1 MNPILNSMLTYPE
14 SLAYLYSFV
23 SYERKATWHYSN
35 KTLNLERF
43 RGFLALLGDPQH
55 AVPALHVA
63 GSDGKG
69 SVCAM
74 LFSVLRAM
82 GYKVGLYTSPH
93 LQNIRERIRIDG
105 DWISEADFA
114 HWTTFLQE
122 TTNRYTPPPEGYA
135 TFFELMTAMAF
146 LHFQHAKADFAVIE
160 TGLGGRL
167 DATNVMHPRVTV
179 ITHISLEHTE
189 QLGNTLESIAD
200 EKLGITRPDVPAV
213 IGSQDADL
221 YGHFEKRLQD
231 HFAPVLYAGRQY
243 RVCSE
248 KRGIHYRTLE
258 VESPTGRRRNLQ
270 IPLFGLYQIENTLT
284 ALAALD
290 TLVEQRVIPPIP
302 IPVLRKGL
310 RNASWPGRFEI
321 IRRPRQPRLVLDVA
335 HTTNGAASLRRS
347 LDEFFPTRP
356 RIFVLGFLQDKRIG
370 EMVQHLVRPQDRL
383 IITQAPSPRA
393 ASLGQILH
401 ELETLPG
408 IAAAC
413 LQQPDPR
420 QALDLA
426 NRLGSPNDV
435 ICVAG
440 SLYLVGEIRT
450 YVMSEKEIH
459 IPSPLG

>member
-1 MNPILNSMLTYPE
+1 MLTFQE

-23 SYERKATWHYSN
+23 SYERQASWHYSN

-55 AVPALHVA
+55 AVPAIHVA

-74 LFSVLRAM
+74 LASVLQAM

-114 HWTTFLQE
+114 RWTTYLQE
-122 TTNRYTPPPEGYA
+122 NTRRYTPPPEGYA

-146 LHFQHAKADFAVIE
+146 LHFQHKQADFMVIE

-167 DATNVMHPRVTV
+167 DATNVMRPRVTV

-189 QLGNTLESIAD
+189 QLGNTLEAIAD
-200 EKLGITRPDVPAV
+200 EKLGITRPAVPAV

-221 YGHFEKRLQD
+221 YAHFEKRL
-231 HFAPVLYAGRQY
+231 HNHSAPVVYAGRQY
-243 RVCSE
+243 RAGSE
-248 KRGIHYRTLE
+248 KRGARYRTLE
-258 VESPTGRRRNLQ
+258 VESPPGRRRIVQ
-270 IPLFGLYQIENTLT
+270 IPLFGQYQIENTLT

-290 TLVEQRVIPPIP
+290 TLVQHRVIPPISTQ
-302 IPVLRKGL
+302 VLRKGF
-310 RNASWPGRFEI
+310 RNAYWPGRFEI
-321 IRRPRQPRLVLDVA
+321 LRRPGKSPLVLDVA

-347 LDEFFPTRP
+347 LDEFYPSRK

-401 ELETLPG
+401 ELDGLPD

-413 LQQPDPR
+413 LPR
-420 QALDLA
+420 PEPRAALDLA
-426 NRLGSPNDV
+426 VQLGTKNDV

-440 SLYLVGEIRT
+440 SLYLVGEIR
-450 YVMSEKEIH
+450 SFLLSGNEKK
-459 IPSPLG
+459 PASPEVTSDVSGG